1 MKFTSP
7 SGSTGFSDTL
17 SQKVIEEDIL
27 YQPLVSTVCALI
39 RTHTYIYTVKT
50 KNNKSGNFLKRA
62 KQDGS
67 AVNEWSLQ
75 NLLTWVQSW
84 NPHDRREPILT
95 NCPLTSTNMPW
106 DMCIHLHTS
115 TQQKLKKLDNKN
127 KNYTFN
133 PSTIMPG
140 YYEYLLHSM
149 YPCGGSIGK
158 RPQLPDK
165 SLCQQ
170 WQLRTRV
177 LPIYLLTAV
186 DHSLC
191 THPCQHWTALCHKEQ
206 ITSLSCGTESLKGG
220 KPRIISHI

>member
-1 MKFTSP
+1 MYV
-7 SGSTGFSDTL
+7 STLLVSSDTPEEGIRSHCRWL
-17 SQKVIEEDIL
+17 WATMRLLGIELMTFRRAASALNRGAISPAPGSSLLLFFVCLFFRHRVSLYSPGCPGTHSVDQAGLELRNLPASASQVL
-27 YQPLVSTVCALI
+27 
-39 RTHTYIYTVKT
+39 
-50 KNNKSGNFLKRA
+50 GLKA
-62 KQDGS
+62 
-67 AVNEWSLQ
+67 
-75 NLLTWVQSW
+75 
-84 NPHDRREPILT
+84 
-95 NCPLTSTNMPW
+95 C
-106 DMCIHLHTS
+106 
-115 TQQKLKKLDNKN
+115 
-127 KNYTFN
+127 
-133 PSTIMPG
+133 TIMPG

>member
-1 MKFTSP
+1 METVLCEDQPHSDMSQGFYCCGKHHDQGILGMREFIWLILPHHCPSLKEVKTQKEP
-7 SGSTGFSDTL
+7 SGRSWCEGHGRLLTGLFSLLPQPPPLWLSFSDSSGRPGWLWTHRDL
-17 SQKVIEEDIL
+17 PASASQVL
-27 YQPLVSTVCALI
+27 
-39 RTHTYIYTVKT
+39 
-50 KNNKSGNFLKRA
+50 GLKA
-62 KQDGS
+62 
-67 AVNEWSLQ
+67 
-75 NLLTWVQSW
+75 
-84 NPHDRREPILT
+84 
-95 NCPLTSTNMPW
+95 C
-106 DMCIHLHTS
+106 
-115 TQQKLKKLDNKN
+115 
-127 KNYTFN
+127 
-133 PSTIMPG
+133 TIMPG